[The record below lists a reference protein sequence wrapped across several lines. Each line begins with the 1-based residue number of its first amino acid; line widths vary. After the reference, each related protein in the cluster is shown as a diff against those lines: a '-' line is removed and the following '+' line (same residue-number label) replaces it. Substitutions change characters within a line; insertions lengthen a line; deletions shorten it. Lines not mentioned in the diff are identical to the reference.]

1 MLQAY
6 IFDAA
11 GMKPDFEFRD
21 LATLEVTTILFNSV
35 GIDEQ
40 IVRACHVFYEDE
52 FLPEE
57 APNSTSTSQFTQ
69 NVFAMIA
76 AIRSRFQSEQ
86 QKTAYA
92 LLVFDAALRQ
102 LSGLGIQPSPN
113 KVRNPL
119 HACYLAAWA
128 SRWVKAIAPDLFPK
142 TETTAESASE
152 KTTELA

>member
-1 MLQAY
+1 
-6 IFDAA
+6 
-11 GMKPDFEFRD
+11 MKPDFEFRD

-40 IVRACHVFYEDE
+40 IVRSCRVFYEVE
-52 FLPEE
+52 FLPEATPE
-57 APNSTSTSQFTQ
+57 STSTSQFTQ
-69 NVFAMIA
+69 NVFAMIT

-92 LLVFDAALRQ
+92 LLVFDVALRQ

-119 HACYLAAWA
+119 HACFLAAWV
-128 SRWVKAIAPDLFPK
+128 SRWLETIAPDLFPK
-142 TETTAESASE
+142 TEPTVESASE
-152 KTTELA
+152 KITEMA